1 MCSRLQPYVTQGAT
15 LCAPG
20 CNPVPPGLQPYVTQ
34 AFELMQRENDQ
45 LRRRLHE
52 LEASGWYRVDGPVL
66 TVHGPVLVLMI
77 DGPAHAVQAWVLPK
91 DV

>member
-1 MCSRLQPYVTQGAT
+1 MRSRLQPSVLRAAIPWSRQQPYVLQAAA

-20 CNPVPPGLQPYVTQ
+20 CNPMPPDLQPYVTQ

-52 LEASGWYRVDGPVL
+52 LEASR
-66 TVHGPVLVLMI
+66 
-77 DGPAHAVQAWVLPK
+77 
-91 DV
+91 

>member
-52 LEASGWYRVDGPVL
+52 LEASGWYGWACTNDTWTWTCTL
-66 TVHGPVLVLMI
+66 Y
-77 DGPAHAVQAWVLPK
+77 
-91 DV
+91 

>member
-52 LEASGWYRVDGPVL
+52 LEASGGYRWACTND
-66 TVHGPVLVLMI
+66 HGPALVLMI